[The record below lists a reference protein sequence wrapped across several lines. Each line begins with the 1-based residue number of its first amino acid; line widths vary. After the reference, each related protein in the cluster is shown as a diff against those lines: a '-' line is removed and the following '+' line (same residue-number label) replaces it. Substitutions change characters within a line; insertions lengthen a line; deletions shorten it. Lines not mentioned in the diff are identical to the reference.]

1 MEQLNL
7 HATRGFTENQTKSR
21 GQITLIIGPMFS
33 SKSTTL
39 LTYEK
44 KFKAC
49 KKSYI
54 LINHSF
60 DNRYDV
66 ECKIST
72 HDGIK
77 GQGETLTAK
86 CLSDID
92 ENNKDVLRTT
102 DCFIIDEAQF
112 FTDLVEFCK
121 KWTNYGKIMII
132 AGLSGDYKQES
143 FAPISNIMP
152 LADKIIHL
160 TSNCSLCGA
169 DAPFTKRLIENNDQI
184 VVGND
189 IYQPRCRNCL

>member
-1 MEQLNL
+1 MFIEPSIRNNKK
-7 HATRGFTENQTKSR
+7 GWIEVVCGS
-21 GQITLIIGPMFS
+21 MFS
-33 SKSTTL
+33 GKTEEL
-39 LTYEK
+39 IRRLRRAQFAKMKVEI
-44 KFKAC
+44 FKPM
-49 KKSYI
+49 I
-54 LINHSF
+54 
-60 DNRYDV
+60 DTRYDSIKIVSHNSTSIMSTPISNSSNILLLASGV
-66 ECKIST
+66 EVV
-72 HDGIK
+72 G
-77 GQGETLTAK
+77 
-86 CLSDID
+86 
-92 ENNKDVLRTT
+92 
-102 DCFIIDEAQF
+102 IDEAQF